1 MIHHVALFARD
12 PSRLAAFYGAAL
24 NLPEIRRNT
33 DENGLYSVWLGS
45 AKSVLMIERAD
56 NVTAHDEKPV
66 LSAGPGLRPA
76 HHCLVAFSVEQG
88 EEIAFRDRLANAGG
102 SISHRTESTLYF
114 TDPEGNRA
122 AVSWHRFAT

>member
-45 AKSVLMIERAD
+45 ARSVLMIERAD
-56 NVTAHDEKPV
+56 NAVAYDEKPV
-66 LSAGPGLRPA
+66 LSAPGLRPL
-76 HHCLVAFSVEQG
+76 HHCLLAFSLEQS
-88 EEIAFRDRLANAGG
+88 EEQAFRDRLASAGG
-102 SISHRTESTLYF
+102 SISHSTESTLYF

-122 AVSWHRFAT
+122 AVSWYRFAT